1 MFHHYIS
8 ATVKIGELPVG
19 GHYPVRVQSMA
30 TTPTLDTEATVAQ
43 SIRLIEAGSELVRIT
58 AQNKT
63 ESEHLQVIRNELH
76 KKGFR
81 VPLIADIHYKPEAA
95 EVAARIV
102 EKVRINP
109 GNYVDRKRG
118 RISFSDEDYTG
129 ELERIRERI
138 RPLIRICKEHDTV
151 LRIGAN
157 HGSLSE
163 RILYKYGD
171 TPAGMVESVM
181 EFVEI
186 CEDLGF
192 RDMILSMKASN
203 VKVMVQANRLLV
215 KRMIET
221 GRAYP
226 IHLGVTEA
234 GDGEDGRIKSA
245 AGIGSLLMDGIGD
258 TIRVS
263 LTEEP
268 ENEIPVAIILAE
280 KYQQKSGLNEKNR
293 IKPEVNYS
301 FDPFVYNRRV
311 SRQIGNVGENRPP
324 VVVLTGNKMHQ
335 TGKQFPKDR
344 IPDFF
349 ADPTDTSFYPTGS
362 ENPVKPVTIKSVED
376 LQSLD
381 QNQLQILVFEISE
394 GQSPHQIRDWFRILL
409 MNRNENPVI
418 LKKNY
423 GSLALPEVLIRSA
436 AEFGF
441 FLVDGLGDGIWI
453 ESEIAGPEELASL
466 SFSILQA
473 TGSRITKTEFIAC
486 PSCGR
491 TLFNIQDTL
500 RKIKQQTSHL
510 KGLKIGVMGC
520 CVNGPGEMADAQYG
534 YVGAGKGKVTL
545 YKGKKIMKLSVPEE
559 KALAELVRLI
569 KENGD
574 WMD

>member
-1 MFHHYIS
+1 M
-8 ATVKIGELPVG
+8 T
-19 GHYPVRVQSMA
+19 

-43 SIRLIEAGSELVRIT
+43 SMRLIEAGCEMVRVT

-63 ESEHLQVIRNELH
+63 EAEHLQVIRDQLR
-76 KKGFR
+76 KRGFNS
-81 VPLIADIHYKPEAA
+81 PLIADIHYKPEAA

-118 RISFSDEDYTG
+118 RITFSDDDYAG

-138 RPLIRICKEHDTV
+138 KPLILICKEHGTA

-163 RILYKYGD
+163 RILYRYGD
-171 TPAGMVESVM
+171 TPQGMVESAL
-181 EFVEI
+181 EFIDI

-192 RDMILSMKASN
+192 REMILSMKASN

-268 ENEIPVAIILAE
+268 ENEIPVAKILAE
-280 KYQQKSGLNEKNR
+280 KYQQRSGLQKQNTINMDGGGF
-293 IKPEVNYS
+293 

-311 SRQIGNVGENRPP
+311 SRETANVGGNRPP
-324 VVVLTGNKMHQ
+324 VVVLTRNHEGHNKIH
-335 TGKQFPKDR
+335 FPKDR

-349 ADPTDTSFYPTGS
+349 AGQNDLTFGS
-362 ENPVKPVTIKSVED
+362 PGSDKPVRPLIIKSIKD

-381 QNQLQILVFEISE
+381 RNQSQILVFDI
-394 GQSPHQIRDWFRILL
+394 GYKQSLHEIRDWFHILSENRI
-409 MNRNENPVI
+409 ENPVI

-423 GSLALPEVLIRSA
+423 GSMALDELVISSA
-436 AEFGF
+436 AELGF
-441 FLVDGLGDGIWI
+441 FLVDGLGEGIWI
-453 ESEIAGPEELASL
+453 ESEIASHEELASL
-466 SFSILQA
+466 SFGILQA

-491 TLFNIQDTL
+491 TLFRIQDTL
-500 RKIKQQTSHL
+500 HKIKKRTSHL
-510 KGLKIGVMGC
+510 KGLKIAVMGC
-520 CVNGPGEMADAQYG
+520 CVNGPGEMADAHYG

-545 YKGKKIMKLSVPEE
+545 YKGKKIMKTAIPEGD
-559 KALAELVRLI
+559 ALDELVRLI
-569 KENGD
+569 RENGD